1 MSEAGIGSTKGR
13 LQQNGLLQ
21 RNGLFLLPEEQPVL
35 FPQSTGV
42 LLRGVRHA
50 GQIRRR
56 CGLGTAGALGGLNAG
71 GRLVFLVGC
80 GPALLNADGGS
91 RDH

>member
-42 LLRGVRHA
+42 LLRGFDAPVRF
-50 GQIRRR
+50 
-56 CGLGTAGALGGLNAG
+56 AG
-71 GRLVFLVGC
+71 GAVWAE
-80 GPALLNADGGS
+80 PALWEDSMPVGGWFC
-91 RDH
+91 